1 MASFWPFDQR
11 LSPPTYARTDERT
24 SRLRPARTAWNR
36 MTATKGNTSRNR
48 RYLPILRGILVRVGS
63 VLLDKGVGIIRYL
76 LNLLVHFQSCA
87 IRGARC
93 CADGRR
99 PPLPPDPREIGP
111 AT

>member
-48 RYLPILRGILVRVGS
+48 RNLPTLRGILEEIWS
-63 VLLDKGVGIIRYL
+63 VLLDKGAGIIRYL
-76 LNLLVHFQSCA
+76 LISLVHFQSCA
-87 IRGARC
+87 ICGTRC
-93 CADGRR
+93 CVDGRGPSR
-99 PPLPPDPREIGP
+99 PNSQE
-111 AT
+111 